1 MEHNLSSEG
10 LHGPRDPERGAKS
23 IAIPDDF
30 ARTIV
35 EVHGAAAG
43 VEWLGRLPTILADCE
58 QRWSLE
64 VLPPFAPLSYNYV
77 APAVRADGTDVV
89 VKVGVPH
96 PELLTEIEALRLY
109 DGRGAVQLLDAV
121 PDRGAL
127 LLERLEPGTPLA
139 SLPDDERATSIAA
152 QVMRHLWR
160 PVPPEHP
167 FPSVA
172 ERAAGLEELR
182 DHFGGASG
190 PFPATLV
197 ETAETL
203 FAELIGSMAEPVLLH
218 GDLHHQN
225 ILAAERR
232 PWLAIDCKGLA
243 GEPAYEAAAL
253 LLHNSMPQLL
263 AAPQPGRVLARRVD
277 LLAEEL
283 GLDRAR
289 LSGWGLAQAVLAA
302 WQTFDDH
309 GRGWEPWVA
318 CAELLD
324 ALRA

>member
-1 MEHNLSSEG
+1 MKHNLSSGG
-10 LHGPRDPERGAKS
+10 LHSLRDPERGAK
-23 IAIPDDF
+23 IAAVPDDF

-35 EVHGAAAG
+35 EVHAAAG
-43 VEWLGRLPTILADCE
+43 VEWLNRLPTILADCE
-58 QRWSLE
+58 QRWSLTI
-64 VLPPFAPLSYNYV
+64 LPPFAPLSYNYV
-77 APAVRADGTDVV
+77 APAGRADGTDVV

-121 PDRGAL
+121 PDRGLL
-127 LLERLEPGTPLA
+127 LLERLKPGTPLS

-152 QVMRHLWR
+152 QVMRQLWR

-172 ERAAGLEELR
+172 ERAGGLGELR
-182 DHFGGASG
+182 DYFGGASG
-190 PFPATLV
+190 PFPNTVV
-197 ETAETL
+197 ETAET
-203 FAELIGSMAEPVLLH
+203 FSAELTGSMAEAVLLH

-232 PWLAIDCKGLA
+232 PWLAIDSKGLA
-243 GEPAYEAAAL
+243 GEPAYEAVAFL
-253 LLHNSMPQLL
+253 LRNSMPQLL

-277 LLAEEL
+277 RLAEEL
-283 GLDRAR
+283 GFDRAR
-289 LSGWGLAQAVLAA
+289 LTGWGLVQAVLAA
-302 WQTFDDH
+302 WWTFEDH
-309 GRGWEPWVA
+309 GQGWEPWIA
-318 CAELLD
+318 CAELFLD